1 MAPVAP
7 RREAEPHG
15 PPHVHI
21 LAPLEEGREPPRV
34 GPHRP
39 RQDRGGS
46 HDGSGADL
54 KGSGG
59 SANSGPSGSLQNLR
73 CALTH
78 ASRMLSNIG
87 GRLPMTQRE
96 EKRTYLE
103 KARTYALKATELD
116 PKDAD
121 ARLAHIITLGLL
133 SEISRNPREK
143 VMDAKLIHSEAK
155 TILSIDSKYPEAYFV
170 LGKWQLELSRLSW
183 IELLACK
190 LLFGG
195 LPEEISKEAA
205 LNYFNQGLALNP
217 NSILF
222 LFGQASVYYDM
233 GEHDRASFILQRA
246 INLPLAEPDDAQRKD
261 RCIDLLNK
269 IQS

>member
-1 MAPVAP
+1 MIRVVALFVMVAIVS
-7 RREAEPHG
+7 RVNGQSISVNSVTNWMKEGLLLESQFKTEEALKNYELVLKENPN
-15 PPHVHI
+15 HV
-21 LAPLEEGREPPRV
+21 
-34 GPHRP
+34 
-39 RQDRGGS
+39 
-46 HDGSGADL
+46 
-54 KGSGG
+54 K
-59 SANSGPSGSLQNLR
+59 
-73 CALTH
+73 ALTH

-96 EKRTYLE
+96 EKRAYLE
-103 KARTYALKATELD
+103 KARSYAVKATELD
-116 PKDAD
+116 PNDAD
-121 ARLAHIITLGLL
+121 ARLAHIISLGLL

-183 IELLACK
+183 LELLACK

-233 GEHDRASFILQRA
+233 GELDKASMILQRA
-246 INLPLAEPDDAQRKD
+246 ISLPLAEPDDAQRKD